1 MSVHPPALILVTGAS
16 GYIASHIVTQLLE
29 AGYRVRGT
37 ARGPKLDLI
46 REHYKSNP
54 NFEAVQIDDIV
65 TSDFSSAFQ
74 GVDAVLHVASP
85 IAGRAAPEEQL
96 QGAIEGTLH
105 VLRQALDAGVHKVVV
120 TSSWAAVLDPS
131 HTDAFTGITFTEKN
145 YGQTTREDLINGNH
159 NPLYTYCGTKILAEQ
174 AAWKFAEEH
183 PELDLATINPPFL
196 YGAYVLHPGQ
206 GPAALGSNILLY
218 QLIAGKPGR
227 PLPPQVPPSYCHVRD
242 AARAHLLA
250 LKLPK
255 LPAGA
260 DVREKRFLVTAP
272 EPALWTE
279 TVKYIAEKHPELKE
293 RLPTLENAPPLPGPL
308 STTDTTR
315 AREVLGMTEYIGL
328 TETVDETIQ
337 ALLEVEK
344 SWK

>member
-1 MSVHPPALILVTGAS
+1 MSVNPPALVLVTGAS
-16 GYIASHIVTQLLE
+16 GYIASHIIAQLLE

-37 ARGPKLDLI
+37 ARGAKLDAI

-54 NFEAVQIDDIV
+54 NFEAVQIDDI
-65 TSDFSSAFQ
+65 DFSSALQ
-74 GVDAVLHVASP
+74 
-85 IAGRAAPEEQL
+85 AGKAAPVEQL

-105 VLRQALDAGVHKVVV
+105 VLREALAAGVHKVVV

-131 HTDAFTGITFTEKN
+131 HKDAFTGITFTEKN
-145 YGQTTREDLINGNH
+145 YGQATREDLINGNH

-183 PELDLATINPPFL
+183 PEIDLATINPPFL
-196 YGAYVLHPGQ
+196 YGAYAANPGQ
-206 GPAALGSNILLY
+206 GPASLGSNILLY

-227 PLPPQVPPSYCHVRD
+227 PLPPQVPPAYCHVKD

-260 DVREKRFLVTAP
+260 DVRDKRFLVTAP

-279 TVKYIAEKHPELKE
+279 TVRYIAEKHPELKD
-293 RLPTLENAPPLPGPL
+293 RLPMLENAPPLPGPL

-315 AREVLGMTEYIGL
+315 AREVLGITEYVGL
-328 TETVDETIQ
+328 AETVDETIQ
-337 ALLEVEK
+337 ALLELEK